1 MLWIRYDPVGD
12 HFKVFDLVTSP
23 DQFLGFLVHEVITLG
38 RGGRGETPNQVTT
51 APYYPV
57 TNNGF
62 SINGFLYYAA
72 WAQRMRMDPVIVC
85 FDVRYESLS
94 FITAPRDV
102 VAWESDSV
110 LIEYKGKL
118 ASIVRDPLS
127 FSSFDLWILE
137 DVKKHD
143 WSKQTFELPFPL
155 VNRMTSPG
163 TNKAGEI
170 IFAPMFLPYD
180 VEQPFFVFY
189 YNVERKDIRR
199 VRLQGIADN
208 KEFRHRYGLIVA
220 AHMSVSIS
228 PEHIESIASL

>member
-1 MLWIRYDPVGD
+1 MLWIRYDLVGD

-62 SINGFLYYAA
+62 CINGFLYYAA
-72 WAQRMRMDPVIVC
+72 WARRMRMDP
-85 FDVRYESLS
+85 RLGML
-94 FITAPRDV
+94 

-127 FSSFDLWILE
+127 FSRFDLWILE

>member
-1 MLWIRYDPVGD
+1 MLWIRYDLVGD

-51 APYYPV
+51 APYYPRL
-57 TNNGF
+57 GM
-62 SINGFLYYAA
+62 L
-72 WAQRMRMDPVIVC
+72 
-85 FDVRYESLS
+85 
-94 FITAPRDV
+94 

-127 FSSFDLWILE
+127 FSRFDLWILE